1 MPQDLDRRNFL
12 VSIASGTAALASWRK
27 PGVDLVVDSLSGAR
41 GLSALTPRQ
50 AKLLQAITE
59 QLVPTDNF
67 PGANNVGVV
76 SYIDGL
82 LAGPYGRFYERQ
94 YKHGLQMMN
103 AYSVNYFKKDFVS
116 LDPTQQIDVLSQ
128 FESGKAHGEPGQRI
142 FNLILVHTF
151 EGYYAQSGHSGDG
164 PNPSWKMIGFEG

>member
-12 VSIASGTAALASWRK
+12 VSIAGGTAALAWGK
-27 PGVDLVVDSLSGAR
+27 PAVDLVVDSLSGAR
-41 GLSALTPRQ
+41 GLRALTPRQ

-59 QLVPTDNF
+59 QLVPTDDF

-76 SYIDGL
+76 SYIDGV
-82 LAGPYGRFYERQ
+82 LAGPYGRFYESQ
-94 YKHGLQMMN
+94 YQHGLEMME
-103 AYSVNYFKKDFVS
+103 AYSVNTFKKDFVS
-116 LDPTQQIDVLSQ
+116 LDPAQQIDVLSQ

-142 FNLILVHTF
+142 FNLLLVHTF
-151 EGYYAQSGHSGDG
+151 EGYYAQSGHSADG